1 MAKHIDI
8 DERRRGRQASRPSEI
23 PRSGWKDVLLR
34 TKRQTS
40 RDYISLVAAGVA
52 FYGLLAIF
60 PALAAAISIY
70 GLVADPADVQQQMS
84 SVMSVL
90 PEQAAGIL
98 RQQMQSLASQ
108 PSGGL
113 SIGVAVGIV
122 LALWSAAKGMKALMQ
137 GLNIAY
143 DEQESRGFF
152 KLNGI
157 ALLLTVGGIVFGL
170 LALSVITLV
179 PAAVQMLNLSG
190 AIAALVSLVSWPLLL
205 GALVVALAVAYRY
218 GPSRDEP
225 QWRWTSWGAGVA
237 AGLWLAGSLLFS
249 VYVANFGSYGET
261 YGSLG
266 AVVILMMWLFLSA
279 YAVLLGAELNSE
291 LERQTKHD
299 TTVGRA
305 EPMGSRG
312 AHAADSLGRRE
323 G

>member
-8 DERRRGRQASRPSEI
+8 DEHRRGREASRPSEI
-23 PRSGWKDVLLR
+23 PKQGWKDILLR
-34 TKRQTS
+34 TKQETS

-70 GLVADPADVQQQMS
+70 GLVADPADIQQQMS
-84 SVMSVL
+84 GVMSVL

-113 SIGVAVGIV
+113 SIGVAVGIL

-179 PAAVQMLNLSG
+179 PAAIQMLNLSG
-190 AIAALVSLVSWPLLL
+190 LIATVVSLVSWPLLL
-205 GALVVALAVAYRY
+205 GALVVSLAMAYRY

-225 QWRWTSWGAGVA
+225 QWRWASWGAGVA
-237 AGLWLAGSLLFS
+237 AGLWLIGSILFS
-249 VYVANFGSYGET
+249 VYVANFGSYGKT

-266 AVVILMMWLFLSA
+266 AVVILMMWLFLTA
-279 YAVLLGAELNSE
+279 YAILLGAELNSE
-291 LERQTKHD
+291 IERQTKHD
-299 TTVGRA
+299 TTVGKS
-305 EPMGSRG
+305 EPMGTRG
-312 AHAADSLGRRE
+312 AHAADSLGRRQ